1 MKIYV
6 MRHGETAWNAEGKIQ
21 GRADIPLNE
30 KGRELARKTSEAL
43 KDIPFTRVYTSPLI
57 RAKETAM
64 IVKGD
69 RQIPVIE
76 DERIQE
82 ISFGICEGCHC
93 SPELFDAPDPNF
105 RDFFLRPESY
115 IPPKGGESIEEMTE
129 RTSAFFNELIH
140 DKTLEKETILV
151 SSHGAALRGILATVY
166 QHDKADF
173 WAGGVYKNCAVTI
186 VEVENGIPKMLE
198 EAKVYYTI

>member
-30 KGRELARKTSEAL
+30 NGRELARITGEAL
-43 KDIPFTRVYTSPLI
+43 KDVPFTRVYTSPLI

-93 SPELFDAPDPNF
+93 SQKLFDAPDPNF

-115 IPPKGGESIEEMTE
+115 IPPEGGESIEEMTE

>member
-1 MKIYV
+1 

-30 KGRELARKTSEAL
+30 KGRELAQKTAQAL
-43 KDIPFTRVYTSPLI
+43 QEVPFTRVYTSPLS

-64 IVKGD
+64 IVKGN
-69 RQIPVIE
+69 RQIPVIV

-93 SPELFDAPDPNF
+93 TPQLFDAPDPHF
-105 RDFFLRPESY
+105 RDFFQKPESY
-115 IPPKGGESIEEMTE
+115 IPPKGAESIEEMTQ
-129 RTSAFFNELIH
+129 RTTAFFQELIH
-140 DKTLEKETILV
+140 NKELKDDTILV

-186 VEVENGIPKMLE
+186 VEVDNGIPRMLE
-198 EAKVYYTI
+198 EAKVYYKI